1 MALVSAQAW
10 MAGLKQPLQGAYVV
24 FGEEDLLRIEA
35 VDALRAAARAQEYF
49 DRQVLSVEGNF
60 DWSLLHEATQSMGLF
75 SERKLIEIHIPT
87 GKPGKEGAERL
98 LQAAAAF
105 AEDTVTV
112 LVLPNMDKT
121 QQKSKWFQAWLQ
133 AACVLE
139 CKAVSVAQLPQWIEK
154 RLQQHRLSIDA
165 DALDVLAQRV
175 EGNLLAAKQEIDKLA
190 LLHGTGA
197 RLNLQDAQQAVA
209 DVARFDVFD
218 LAQSWMQ
225 GNVSRVLQLLASLQS
240 EGDEPVLVVWAVS
253 EDLRA
258 MLRLKAGLSSGE
270 SEQILRRNLR
280 LWGDKYAWAQQ
291 ALRRVGARRVLAALQ
306 QCALIDRQIKGAAEG
321 EAWQQMQNML
331 LDLCQKHSKMV

>member
-1 MALVSAQAW
+1 MAS
-10 MAGLKQPLQGAYVV
+10 LKQPLPAAYVV

-35 VDALRAAARAQEYF
+35 VDALRAAAREQEYF
-49 DRQVLSVEGNF
+49 DRQVLTVDSHF
-60 DWSLLHEATQSMGLF
+60 DWSLLREATQSMGLF
-75 SERKLIEIHIPT
+75 SERKLIEIHLPT
-87 GKPGKEGAERL
+87 GKPGKEGAEAL

-139 CKAVSVAQLPQWIEK
+139 CKAVSAAQLPRWIEQ
-154 RLQQHRLSIDA
+154 RLQQHQLHMAA

-190 LLHGTGA
+190 LLHGAGA
-197 RLNLQDAQQAVA
+197 RLGLQDAQQAVA

-258 MLRLKAGLSSGE
+258 LLRLKAGLSSGE

-291 ALRRVGARRVLAALQ
+291 ALRRVGVRRVLMALQ
-306 QCALIDRQIKGAAEG
+306 QCALIDRQIKGAADG
-321 EAWQQMQNML
+321 KAWQSMQDLL
-331 LDLCQKHSKMV
+331 LDLCQKTQKHS